1 MSFFRRLFN
10 NSSDEQSSETETLE
24 NNRVANNSTANDDDD
39 PMATGELEPIANTE
53 NINPEDVE
61 VVEEAENVLEK
72 LDQTQ
77 PVDDEEGE
85 EPTIPPDLSIDAH
98 DTEAS
103 EEDYPPGI
111 TRPLPSEPIL
121 PTPTGHLTFGHLSD
135 QGMVRMNNQD
145 SVFSFFSSS
154 VTVEEYPDFGVFVV
168 ADGMGG
174 HQEGEKASAITARIV
189 TNYMMQK
196 IYVPMLNG
204 QDMNDADQPTIV
216 EALVSAVQEANT
228 SVREKVA
235 DGGTT
240 LTAVVIRGE
249 AAHIAHVGD
258 SRAYWISSQGE
269 IEQIT
274 RDHSVVQRLIELDQ
288 LSPEEAETH
297 EQRNVLYRAIGQ
309 NEEVEVEI
317 HRKRLLPDSYLLIC
331 SDGLWNMVSNKE
343 ILEIVQASPLPQ
355 EACEK
360 LVALANTHGG
370 TDNITV
376 TIIKTPIS

>member
-10 NSSDEQSSETETLE
+10 NSSDEQSPEAEKQNKATENSNEQTTNDPLE
-24 NNRVANNSTANDDDD
+24 
-39 PMATGELEPIANTE
+39 TGELEQLPSA
-53 NINPEDVE
+53 EDTYPVKD
-61 VVEEAENVLEK
+61 EEAEEVLEK

-77 PVDDEEGE
+77 PVNDDDEIE
-85 EPTIPPDLSIDAH
+85 EPTIPPELIMG
-98 DTEAS
+98 EAGES
-103 EEDYPPGI
+103 AEEEEFPPGI

-121 PTPTGHLTFGHLSD
+121 PAPTGHLTFGQASD

-145 SVFSFFSSS
+145 SVFSFFFSS
-154 VTVEEYPDFGVFVV
+154 VTVEEFPDFGVFIV

-189 TNYMMQK
+189 ASYIIQK

-216 EALVSAVQEANT
+216 EALVDAVQEANT
-228 SVREKVA
+228 TVREKVA

-240 LTAVVIRGE
+240 LTAVVVRGE
-249 AAHIAHVGD
+249 AAHVAHVGD
-258 SRAYWISSQGE
+258 SRAYWISGQGE

-288 LSPEEAETH
+288 LTPEEAETH
-297 EQRNVLYRAIGQ
+297 DQRNVLYRAIGQ
-309 NEEVEVEI
+309 NEDVEVEI
-317 HRKRLLPDSYLLIC
+317 HRKRLLPDSYMLIC
-331 SDGLWNMVSNKE
+331 SDGLWNMVSNEE
-343 ILEIVQASPLPQ
+343 IMEIIQASNTPQ

-376 TIIKTPIS
+376 TLIRTPIS